1 MIKKK
6 SYILLLTLLFT
17 VPLFAQRE
25 TANWYF
31 GSNVGLDFNNGNPV
45 LQTDGQLTTT
55 EGCSTVSDNN
65 GSLLFYTNGVNIW
78 NKNHNIMQNGSDL
91 LGSDSG
97 SQSAIVIPN
106 VSNSN
111 IYYVFTADVYQAYTN
126 GNNGNG
132 INYSVV
138 DMSLNGGLGTVIS
151 KNVNL
156 LPQGSEK
163 LSAVSSLDGTG
174 FWVVTHKGNKFYG
187 FKVDGSGVNA
197 PVISTIGI
205 NITGVSNIRGNI
217 KFSPNGKRLAITHSI
232 FEPTFNG
239 YLNIYD
245 FNLNTGV
252 VNNEKQIATDRVFY
266 GVEFSP
272 DSSKLFASG
281 MLVVGSGSSSST
293 ADIELYQ
300 YDLSFSDIGR
310 TEFLINAYYS
320 PPENHLAGALQLA
333 FNKKVYHSK
342 LYNYLSVINDKWR
355 IKRPE
360 YFQEATISV
369 FDRYGKLLK
378 VMTAND
384 GWDGTHEGAMLTP
397 SDYWFSIAL
406 NEKVVFGHFTLKL

>member
-55 EGCSTVSDNN
+55 EGYSTVSDNN

-132 INYSVV
+132 INYLVV
-138 DMSLNGGLGTVIS
+138 DMSLNAGLGTVKS

-163 LSAVSSLDGTG
+163 LSAVSSLDG
-174 FWVVTHKGNKFYG
+174 
-187 FKVDGSGVNA
+187 
-197 PVISTIGI
+197 
-205 NITGVSNIRGNI
+205 
-217 KFSPNGKRLAITHSI
+217 
-232 FEPTFNG
+232 
-239 YLNIYD
+239 
-245 FNLNTGV
+245 
-252 VNNEKQIATDRVFY
+252 Q
-266 GVEFSP
+266 
-272 DSSKLFASG
+272 
-281 MLVVGSGSSSST
+281 
-293 ADIELYQ
+293 
-300 YDLSFSDIGR
+300 
-310 TEFLINAYYS
+310 
-320 PPENHLAGALQLA
+320 
-333 FNKKVYHSK
+333 
-342 LYNYLSVINDKWR
+342 
-355 IKRPE
+355 
-360 YFQEATISV
+360 
-369 FDRYGKLLK
+369 
-378 VMTAND
+378 
-384 GWDGTHEGAMLTP
+384 
-397 SDYWFSIAL
+397 
-406 NEKVVFGHFTLKL
+406 VFGLLQIKEINFMGLRLMVVA

>member
-6 SYILLLTLLFT
+6 SYILLLALLFT

-31 GSNVGLDFNNGNPV
+31 GSNVGLGFNNGKPV
-45 LQTDGQLTTT
+45 LQTDGKLTTT

-78 NKNHNIMQNGSDL
+78 NNNHNIMQNGSDL

-132 INYSVV
+132 INYLVV
-138 DMSLNGGLGTVIS
+138 DMSLNAGLGTVKS

-197 PVISTIGI
+197 LVISTIGI
-205 NITGVSNIRGNI
+205 NITGVSNIRGHI

-239 YLNIYD
+239 YLNIS
-245 FNLNTGV
+245 TG
-252 VNNEKQIATDRVFY
+252 K
-266 GVEFSP
+266 
-272 DSSKLFASG
+272 
-281 MLVVGSGSSSST
+281 
-293 ADIELYQ
+293 
-300 YDLSFSDIGR
+300 
-310 TEFLINAYYS
+310 
-320 PPENHLAGALQLA
+320 
-333 FNKKVYHSK
+333 
-342 LYNYLSVINDKWR
+342 
-355 IKRPE
+355 
-360 YFQEATISV
+360 
-369 FDRYGKLLK
+369 
-378 VMTAND
+378 
-384 GWDGTHEGAMLTP
+384 
-397 SDYWFSIAL
+397 
-406 NEKVVFGHFTLKL
+406 